1 MVETGNVDVEKPDN
15 LRDAEKKTLGVF
27 VSQLSAILKREGRQF
42 PWKKALPII
51 LIALVVIAG
60 IYAAIVYFH
69 LHFIRHWP
77 FLTK

>member
-1 MVETGNVDVEKPDN
+1 MCALYFV
-15 LRDAEKKTLGVF
+15 GVF
-27 VSQLSAILKREGRQF
+27 FSYLLVLKREGRQF

-51 LIALVVIAG
+51 LIAVVVIAG
-60 IYAAIVYFH
+60 IYGAVVYFH